1 MTSHAQT
8 MLEKAESLEQLRAL
22 QSGMRIITAI
32 ATCAPIGID
41 TAEDIENFKKAISSY

>member
-1 MTSHAQT
+1 